1 MSVRA
6 GEPVRVL
13 FVVQDFVVGGAE
25 RHLIELWR
33 RIDRSRFAVEIAC
46 LAGSG
51 GFAAEAASLGW
62 PIHDLDVG
70 RRIGGP
76 RGLRGLLR
84 LVHLT
89 ASLRPDVIH
98 GYLMTG
104 SLYAALA
111 GRLCGVPVVAV
122 AKRNLDAFEN
132 PRQRLLHG
140 LALRLA
146 THVTAVSRTVA
157 ASAVAQGVAP
167 GRVTVI
173 PNGVDAARFAPAAT
187 EVARERNGHDPVIG
201 CVGCLAP
208 RKDHRTLLEALSA
221 LDRRGRRFHA
231 VLVGDGPERAALE
244 TRVRELGL
252 GDRVRFAGERDD
264 VPALLATFDVF
275 VLSSREEGIPN
286 ALLEAM
292 AAARPVVATAVGG
305 TPEVIAGGETGWL
318 VPAGAPEALAAALD
332 DALVHPDEA
341 ARRGAAARR
350 AVLATMDLD
359 TMARR
364 HERFYAEALEIPP
377 AESLPRGPRREVP

>member
-1 MSVRA
+1 VSAR
-6 GEPVRVL
+6 GDEPVRVL

-33 RIDRSRFAVEIAC
+33 RMDRRRFAVEIAC

-51 GFAAEAASLGW
+51 GFAGEAAALGW
-62 PIHDLDVG
+62 PIHDLGAG
-70 RRIGGP
+70 RRIATP
-76 RGLRGLLR
+76 RGVGALLR

-89 ASLRPDVIH
+89 ASLRPGVIH

-104 SLYAALA
+104 SLFAALA

-132 PRQRLLHG
+132 PRQRFLHA

-157 ASAVAQGVAP
+157 ASVAARGVP
-167 GRVTVI
+167 PERITVI
-173 PNGVDAARFAPAAT
+173 PNGVDGARFAPSAAAG
-187 EVARERNGHDPVIG
+187 ARERNGQDPVIG

-244 TRVRELGL
+244 ARARELGL
-252 GDRVRFAGERDD
+252 AGRVRFAGERDD
-264 VPALLATFDVF
+264 VAALLPTFDVF

-305 TPEVIAGGETGWL
+305 TPEVVHAGETGWL
-318 VPAGAPEALAAALD
+318 VPPGEPAALAAALD
-332 DALVHPDEA
+332 EALVHPGEAVRRGLA
-341 ARRGAAARR
+341 ARQ

-364 HERFYAEALEIPP
+364 HERFYLEAL
-377 AESLPRGPRREVP
+377 GGRR